1 MSGDQEKSSYTHPPF
16 EAYLGDESYAFV
28 SYAHQDVKTVY
39 PEITKWNDQ
48 GFRLWYDEGISA
60 AGEWLEEIA
69 GAIGGC
75 SLFIVL
81 ISPRSVVS
89 QFVKNEILYA
99 LDKGR
104 PFLAIHLEKTGLPK
118 GLELCMSGHQALRK
132 YELEEERY
140 QRKLRNV
147 LNGFLSSSTKID
159 MIRPSIDLPIR
170 KIDTRHLW
178 PGIESLPKPP
188 QPKVEE
194 DQPTEEVA
202 SEEASSIEAKEEPAT
217 PVEEVKE
224 EAVPAKEPEPPA
236 QEESVPPVVE
246 PAAPVIEVGDPEDF
260 TNVPNQ
266 GSPFTVSEIE
276 YPMLWVEP
284 GPLVV
289 NLPWKDE
296 PEVVNVTH
304 GFWLGERLITQGD
317 YLRIVGRHTN
327 YFWDSD
333 KLPVEQV
340 SWLDCIEFCKA
351 LTALER
357 REERLPK
364 GFEFRL
370 PLEIEW
376 EYACRAGTETP
387 YFFGTDPDELFDYG
401 WVRGNSKHR
410 THEVSQKKPNPW
422 GFHDM
427 YGNVREWVHDSYY
440 TSINEG
446 LAGEIPDEFR
456 ISRGGGYMARRKDCD
471 STSRVTN
478 SLFHRFRNL
487 GFRMALSGIVSDPE
501 GESS

>member
-1 MSGDQEKSSYTHPPF
+1 M
-16 EAYLGDESYAFV
+16 
-28 SYAHQDVKTVY
+28 
-39 PEITKWNDQ
+39 
-48 GFRLWYDEGISA
+48 
-60 AGEWLEEIA
+60 
-69 GAIGGC
+69 
-75 SLFIVL
+75 
-81 ISPRSVVS
+81 
-89 QFVKNEILYA
+89 
-99 LDKGR
+99 
-104 PFLAIHLEKTGLPK
+104 PK

-159 MIRPSIDLPIR
+159 MIRPSIDLPMR

-188 QPKVEE
+188 QPEVEE

-224 EAVPAKEPEPPA
+224 PAAPVEKVKEEAVPEKESEPPV
-236 QEESVPPVVE
+236 QEKAVPPLVEPRPPVVE
-246 PAAPVIEVGDPEDF
+246 ISEPEDF
-260 TNVPNQ
+260 ANVPNP
-266 GSPFTVSEIE
+266 GSLFTVSEIE

-289 NLPWKDE
+289 NLPWNDE
-296 PEVVNVTH
+296 PEVVKVTH

-357 REERLPK
+357 REERLPE

-401 WVRGNSKHR
+401 WVRGNSEHR
-410 THEVSQKKPNPW
+410 THEISQKKPNPW

-487 GFRMALSGIVSDPE
+487 GFRMALSVIASDAE
-501 GESS
+501 GETS

>member
-1 MSGDQEKSSYTHPPF
+1 M
-16 EAYLGDESYAFV
+16 
-28 SYAHQDVKTVY
+28 
-39 PEITKWNDQ
+39 
-48 GFRLWYDEGISA
+48 
-60 AGEWLEEIA
+60 
-69 GAIGGC
+69 
-75 SLFIVL
+75 
-81 ISPRSVVS
+81 
-89 QFVKNEILYA
+89 
-99 LDKGR
+99 
-104 PFLAIHLEKTGLPK
+104 PK

-159 MIRPSIDLPIR
+159 MIRPSIDLPMR

-188 QPKVEE
+188 QPEVEE

-224 EAVPAKEPEPPA
+224 PAAPVEKVKEEAVPEKESEPPV
-236 QEESVPPVVE
+236 QEKAVPPLVEPRPPVVE
-246 PAAPVIEVGDPEDF
+246 ISEPEDF
-260 TNVPNQ
+260 ANVPNP
-266 GSPFTVSEIE
+266 GSLFTVSEIE

-289 NLPWKDE
+289 NLPWNDE
-296 PEVVNVTH
+296 PEVVKVTH

-357 REERLPK
+357 REERLPE

-387 YFFGTDPDELFDYG
+387 YFFGTDPNELFEYG
-401 WVRGNSKHR
+401 WIRGNSKHR

-487 GFRMALSGIVSDPE
+487 GFRMALSVIASDAE
-501 GESS
+501 GETS